1 MYNTEYYNTLASV
14 STTQGSWCMLYAHNY
29 GADLSHY
36 VSNAHTLLLFYTLV
50 YNILCPKCIYTY
62 TLYGL
67 FTNATSSIYHHHYY
81 CYNNNSRTIKQS
93 THCFRLFD
101 CRLSEQSDLPRLQL
115 SAPRSYQLSANPG
128 LSLPPPT
135 GGTYSQ
141 QM

>member
-67 FTNATSSIYHHHYY
+67 FTNVASATFHYYY
-81 CYNNNSRTIKQS
+81 CYHNNSRTNIAIIIIVELINS
-93 THCFRLFD
+93 RLIIFD
-101 CRLSEQSDLPRLQL
+101 SLIV
-115 SAPRSYQLSANPG
+115 
-128 LSLPPPT
+128 SLPNSPIFP
-135 GGTYSQ
+135 
-141 QM
+141 